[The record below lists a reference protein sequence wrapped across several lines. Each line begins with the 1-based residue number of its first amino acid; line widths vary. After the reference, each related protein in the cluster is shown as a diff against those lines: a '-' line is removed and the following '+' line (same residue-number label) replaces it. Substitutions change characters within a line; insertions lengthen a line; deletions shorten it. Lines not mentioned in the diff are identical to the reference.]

1 MIIEQQ
7 VHDYRRK
14 GKQPQNSREMTIEE
28 KENDHR
34 TVGK

>member
-1 MIIEQQ
+1 MTIEQQ
-7 VHDYRRK
+7 VNDYRRK
-14 GKQPQNSREMTIEE
+14 GKQPQNSREMIEE